1 MIGKYHGTDLMI
13 DVIGDDYRMLQV
25 ISRFGITLG
34 FGDQTVAETCKSA
47 GVDLETF
54 LTIVNYLKDIHA
66 PIAMRIIED
75 SDNVYCLQPV
85 HKGDSWNVPKIIEE
99 AAYSVEGSF
108 YSSREPHLSIEGDT
122 IQTYYDEDDN
132 ICVQCKSQ
140 GLYGNM
146 YNVSVIT
153 GQPLEKMRMIMNPT
167 GASFGW
173 SMWPGDY
180 ALCVDRKSVV

>member
-66 PIAMRIIED
+66 PINKLVIIVLFDGRGPCQDKLIVRELFHSLHHLGQVVPD
-75 SDNVYCLQPV
+75 FSAPTASQQ
-85 HKGDSWNVPKIIEE
+85 GDDGLVRNIIPFAE
-99 AAYSVEGSF
+99 
-108 YSSREPHLSIEGDT
+108 L
-122 IQTYYDEDDN
+122 
-132 ICVQCKSQ
+132 
-140 GLYGNM
+140 
-146 YNVSVIT
+146 
-153 GQPLEKMRMIMNPT
+153 
-167 GASFGW
+167 
-173 SMWPGDY
+173 
-180 ALCVDRKSVV
+180 